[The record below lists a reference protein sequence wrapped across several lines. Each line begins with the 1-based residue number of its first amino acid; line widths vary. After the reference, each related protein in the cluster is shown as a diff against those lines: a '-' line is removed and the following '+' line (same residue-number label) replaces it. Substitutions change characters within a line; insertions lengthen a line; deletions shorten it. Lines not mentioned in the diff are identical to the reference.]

1 MILTLK
7 IAPNVMLPTKPSMRI
22 VKILGERRV
31 DIPMEILN
39 TTALHF
45 YHVQN
50 LNEEIKNCNKNPK
63 LCTQFLTFEH
73 LGTGTNIESGSA
85 SPAAHSELKFRK
97 KVHFCRTKNA
107 FFDIFKSKKKTFIAI
122 SKMGKNPFLHQK
134 NYEKCNFWTEKRTG
148 FLD

>member
-1 MILTLK
+1 
-7 IAPNVMLPTKPSMRI
+7 MLPTKPSMRI

-50 LNEEIKNCNKNPK
+50 LNEEVKNCNKNAK

-85 SPAAHSELKFRK
+85 SPAAHSELKFQKKSIFVGRK
-97 KVHFCRTKNA
+97 MHFLTFSKVKKPIFCYLK
-107 FFDIFKSKKKTFIAI
+107 DGKKSISAPKK
-122 SKMGKNPFLHQK
+122 L
-134 NYEKCNFWTEKRTG
+134 
-148 FLD
+148 